1 MTAKVPLLVL
11 LSLAACARTTVVRA
25 YPGPPLPPS
34 QLVSLWSNDSLTMS
48 VNDQTVVSTSDVGL
62 RRRIELA
69 PGRHVLRVTCR
80 FPDLVETLPAE
91 DNSGR
96 SVEQNHY
103 YSRPKTFVLVAQA
116 GHSYVARVHFGPNQE
131 GAPDCQVL
139 FPDITGEPNG
149 AKVQTF

>member
-1 MTAKVPLLVL
+1 MLKAALLAL
-11 LSLAACARTTVVRA
+11 LSLAACGPTVVRT
-25 YPGPPLPPS
+25 YPGPPLPPA
-34 QLVSLWSNDSLTMS
+34 QVATLWSNENLAMS

-62 RRRIELA
+62 RKRIELA
-69 PGRHVLRVTCR
+69 PGRHLVKVNCR
-80 FPDLVETLPAE
+80 FPDSVETLPVE

-96 SVEQNHY
+96 TIERSRY
-103 YSRPKTFVLVAQA
+103 FARPKTFVLVALA
-116 GHSYVARVHFGPNQE
+116 GHSYVPRVHFGPNQE